1 MDIIEMTRQLGAA
14 LQQDERYFAFRN
26 AQKTNEED
34 AQLNDLIGKLQLLQ
48 LQYQQEAS
56 KDDKDEAKLRQIDA
70 DYGNTYAEIMSN
82 ENMKAYDAAVKEV
95 DKLMKYI
102 NGILTLCIQGED
114 PATCEPH
121 IHEHDCSCG
130 CDGCDGCD

>member
-14 LQQDERYFAFRN
+14 LQQDERYFAFKK
-26 AQKTNEED
+26 AQKVNEDD
-34 AQLNDLIGKLQLLQ
+34 AALNDLIGKLQLCQ
-48 LQYQQEAS
+48 LQFQQEAS
-56 KDDKDEAKLRQIDA
+56 KDDKDEAKLRKLEE
-70 DYGNTYAEIMSN
+70 DYGSIYGEIMAS

-130 CDGCDGCD
+130 CDGCDGCN

>member
-14 LQQDERYFAFRN
+14 LQQDERYFAFRE
-26 AQKTNEED
+26 AQKANEAD
-34 AQLNDLIGKLQLLQ
+34 AALNDLIGKLQLCQ
-48 LQYQQEAS
+48 LQFQQEAS
-56 KDDKDEAKLRQIDA
+56 KDDKDEAKLRQIDEE
-70 DYGNTYAEIMSN
+70 YGRIYGEIMAS

-130 CDGCDGCD
+130 CDGCEGCD

>member
-14 LQQDERYFAFRN
+14 LQQDERYFAFKK
-26 AQKTNEED
+26 AQKVNEDD
-34 AQLNDLIGKLQLLQ
+34 ATLNDLIGKLQLCQ
-48 LQYQQEAS
+48 LQFQQEAS
-56 KDDKDEAKLRQIDA
+56 KDDKDEAKLRKLEE
-70 DYGNTYAEIMSN
+70 DYGSIYGEIMAS

-130 CDGCDGCD
+130 CDGCDGCN

>member
-1 MDIIEMTRQLGAA
+1 MDIIELTRQLGAA
-14 LQQDERYFAFRN
+14 LQQDERYFAFKA
-26 AQKTNEED
+26 AQKANEED
-34 AQLNDLIGKLQLLQ
+34 DALNGLIGKLQLLQ